1 MKKIAYFALA
11 LVLCSCGNKQ
21 QTPTSSNEYAVE
33 TVKES
38 SADLNTS
45 YPATIKGIQD
55 IEIRPKIAGHITKV
69 LVDEGDFVHAG
80 QPLFLI
86 DKVQYEA
93 VVKSAQAAIN
103 VAKANIATQQLTVN
117 NKKQLLEKQIISRY
131 DYDVAVNQL
140 ASLKAQLAQTEAA
153 LVEAR
158 NNLSYCTVTSP
169 SDGVIG
175 SIPYRVGSLVSS
187 SSAEAL
193 TTVSNISQ
201 VYVYFSMTEKQMLSY
216 TKQSGGIK
224 TAIGNMPAVSLVL
237 ADGSQYGE
245 QGKVS
250 AISGVIDQT
259 TGAVQMRATFNN
271 AGRILRSGGTGSI
284 LIPLHADNV
293 IFVPQKATYEVQ
305 DKTFVYVVGKDNKV
319 KSREISVLPQNNG
332 TTYAVASGLKV
343 GERIVVSGV
352 NQLKDGD
359 EITPITPAQLEK
371 NKAKEKAA
379 LEAGK
384 MPNED

>member
-1 MKKIAYFALA
+1 M
-11 LVLCSCGNKQ
+11 
-21 QTPTSSNEYAVE
+21 
-33 TVKES
+33 
-38 SADLNTS
+38 
-45 YPATIKGIQD
+45 
-55 IEIRPKIAGHITKV
+55 
-69 LVDEGDFVHAG
+69 
-80 QPLFLI
+80 
-86 DKVQYEA
+86 
-93 VVKSAQAAIN
+93 
-103 VAKANIATQQLTVN
+103 
-117 NKKQLLEKQIISRY
+117 
-131 DYDVAVNQL
+131 
-140 ASLKAQLAQTEAA
+140 
-153 LVEAR
+153 
-158 NNLSYCTVTSP
+158 TSP

-224 TAIGNMPAVSLVL
+224 SAISSMPSVSLVL

-319 KSREISVLPQNNG
+319 KSREISVLPQNDG
-332 TTYAVASGLKV
+332 TSYAVASGLKV

>member
-117 NKKQLLEKQIISRY
+117 NKKQLLDKQIISRY

-224 TAIGNMPAVSLVL
+224 SAISSMPSVSLVL

-319 KSREISVLPQNNG
+319 KSREISVLPQNDG
-332 TTYAVASGLKV
+332 TSYAVASGLKV

>member
-319 KSREISVLPQNNG
+319 KSREISVLPQNDG